1 MAGSVLLDSD
11 AAIQLLR
18 GDDAIRR
25 RLAGTRV
32 FLSAIGLGELYFG
45 AAKSGRVEANLKAVD
60 SLVARTSVLACD
72 QETALQYGHLKAR
85 LKAAGRLIPENDIW
99 IAATAIRHS
108 LTLLSRDRHFDE
120 VDGLEHEAC

>member
-11 AAIQLLR
+11 VAIQLLR
-18 GDDAIRR
+18 GDDALRR

-45 AAKSGRVEANLKAVD
+45 AAKSARVEANLKAVD
-60 SLVARTSVLACD
+60 SLAATASVIACD
-72 QETALQYGHLKAR
+72 QETALHYGQLKGR

-99 IAATAIRHS
+99 IAATAIQHG

-120 VDGLEHEAC
+120 VDGLEREAC